1 MTLETLTKMAETLG
15 STDAKNGRP
24 APRGAD
30 GVLWTIAKRARR
42 AGFHVD
48 DEDAILLAYCNGYTN
63 GRARMAAFVLAAA
76 ANGLEV

>member
-1 MTLETLTKMAETLG
+1 MTLEQVTRQAEILG
-15 STDAKNGRP
+15 ASDAKNGRP

-30 GVLWTIAKRARR
+30 GVLWTIAKRAKR

-48 DEDAILLAYCNGYTN
+48 DEDAILLAYCDGYTN
-63 GRARMAAFVLAAA
+63 GRARMAAFALAAA